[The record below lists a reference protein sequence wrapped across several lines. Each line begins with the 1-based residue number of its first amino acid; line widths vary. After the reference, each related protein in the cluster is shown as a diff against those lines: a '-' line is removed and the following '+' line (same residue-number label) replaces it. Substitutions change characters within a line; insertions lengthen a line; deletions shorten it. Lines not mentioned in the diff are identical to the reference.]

1 MIIQSN
7 LHRYK
12 NNFNQKIISP
22 HQIQTSSIYKYIFR
36 LLILDRERQ
45 TSNARAS
52 PPPTYRSNA
61 GTLLRL
67 VSDMNLQIDY
77 PLQNII

>member
-1 MIIQSN
+1 M
-7 LHRYK
+7 
-12 NNFNQKIISP
+12 NFNQKSP
-22 HQIQTSSIYKYIFR
+22 PKFINSKFLFKYNFR
-36 LLILDRERQ
+36 LLLLDRERQ

-77 PLQNII
+77 PLQKFKFKYLLN